1 MLVATRLRLLFAA
14 AKSRSELCTNVL
26 SPRPNLL
33 RAAAGLKTLWLAI
46 PAIAALILLGLLG
59 HWAVNAPAPIPV
71 AEADRAVPAAF
82 SPDQKKEIEQ
92 IVKTW
97 TETAKAP
104 EATKLSPDQK
114 KEIEQIVK
122 TWMPEPAQAPEATK
136 LSPDQ
141 KKEIEQIVK
150 SYLVANPEIF
160 VDIQNALEE
169 KMEKE
174 QTEKLK
180 VAVSQNAA
188 EIYRA
193 PAASVGGNPDG
204 DITVVEFFDYNC
216 GYCKHGLHDVIKLVE
231 TDPKVRVVFKELPIL
246 SKGSEEASRV
256 ALAAQRQGK
265 YWELHK
271 AMLGSKG
278 QMNEAAALQ
287 IAEKLGLDMDKLKA
301 DMASPEVKAGVEKS
315 EALAKKLGVT
325 GTPHF
330 LIGDRA
336 IAGAPDDL
344 YDQLE
349 RNVTELRKQGCSY
362 C

>member
-1 MLVATRLRLLFAA
+1 M
-14 AKSRSELCTNVL
+14 SL

-33 RAAAGLKTLWLAI
+33 RAAAQLKVLWLAI
-46 PAIAALILLGLLG
+46 PAIAALVLLGLLG
-59 HWAVNAPAPIPV
+59 HWAVKAPAPVTV
-71 AEADRAVPAAF
+71 AEAERAAPTTF

-92 IVKTW
+92 IVKT
-97 TETAKAP
+97 
-104 EATKLSPDQK
+104 L
-114 KEIEQIVK
+114 
-122 TWMPEPAQAPEATK
+122 MPEPAQAPEATK
-136 LSPDQ
+136 LPPGQ

-180 VAVSQNAA
+180 VAISENAA

-193 PAASVGGNPDG
+193 REASVAGNPDG
-204 DITVVEFFDYNC
+204 EITVVEFFDYNC
-216 GYCKHGLHDVIKLVE
+216 GYCKRGLHDVVKLVE
-231 TDPKVRVVFKELPIL
+231 TDPKARVVFKELPIL
-246 SKGSEEASRV
+246 SKGSEEASHV
-256 ALAAQRQGK
+256 ALAAQKQGK
-265 YWELHK
+265 YWEIHK
-271 AMLGSKG
+271 AMLGAKG

-287 IAEKLGLDMDKLKA
+287 IAEKLGLDMDKLKK
-301 DMASPEVKAGVEKS
+301 DMASPEVKSEIEKS
-315 EALAKKLGVT
+315 AALAKKLGVN

-336 IAGAPDDL
+336 VAGAPDDL

-349 RNVTELRKQGCSY
+349 RNVTELRKQGCAY

>member
-1 MLVATRLRLLFAA
+1 M
-14 AKSRSELCTNVL
+14 SL

-46 PAIAALILLGLLG
+46 PVIAALVLVGLFG
-59 HWAVNAPAPIPV
+59 HWAVNPPPPV
-71 AEADRAVPAAF
+71 TERAAPAAF

-92 IVKTW
+92 IVKTLMPVP
-97 TETAKAP
+97 ARAP
-104 EATKLSPDQK
+104 EATKFSPDQK
-114 KEIEQIVK
+114 REIEQIVK
-122 TWMPEPAQAPEATK
+122 TLMPEPARAPEVEAMK
-136 LSPDQ
+136 VSPEH
-141 KKEIEQIVK
+141 KKEIELIIK

-169 KMEKE
+169 KVEKE
-174 QTEKLK
+174 QAQKLK
-180 VAVSQNAA
+180 VAIAENAS

-193 PAASVGGNPDG
+193 GEASVAGNPDG

-246 SKGSEEASRV
+246 SKGSEEASHV
-256 ALAAQRQGK
+256 ALAAQKQGK

-271 AMLGSKG
+271 AMLSAKG
-278 QMNEAAALQ
+278 QMNEASALQ
-287 IAEKLGLDMDKLKA
+287 IAEKLGLDMDKLKK
-301 DMASPEVKAGVEKS
+301 DMASPEVKVEIEKAA
-315 EALAKKLGVT
+315 ALAKKLGVN

-330 LIGDRA
+330 LVGDRA
-336 IAGAPDDL
+336 VAGAPDDL

-349 RNVTELRKQGCSY
+349 RNVTDLRKQGCSY

>member
-1 MLVATRLRLLFAA
+1 M
-14 AKSRSELCTNVL
+14 SL
-26 SPRPNLL
+26 SSRPNLL
-33 RAAAGLKTLWLAI
+33 RAAVQSRALWLAV
-46 PAIAALILLGLLG
+46 PAIAALVLLALLG
-59 HWAVNAPAPIPV
+59 HWAVNTPAPISV
-71 AEADRAVPAAF
+71 AEAEPAA
-82 SPDQKKEIEQ
+82 QAA
-92 IVKTW
+92 
-97 TETAKAP
+97 TEPAKAP
-104 EATKLSPDQK
+104 EATK
-114 KEIEQIVK
+114 E
-122 TWMPEPAQAPEATK
+122 PEVAKAPESTK
-136 LSPDQ
+136 FSADQ

-180 VAVSQNAA
+180 AAISQNSA
-188 EIYRA
+188 EIYRERN
-193 PAASVGGNPDG
+193 ASVGGNPDG

-216 GYCKHGLHDVIKLVE
+216 GYCKRGLHDVVKLVE

-246 SKGSEEASRV
+246 SRGSEEASRV

-271 AMLGSKG
+271 AMLGAKG

-287 IAEKLGLDMDKLKA
+287 IAEKLGLDMDKLKK
-301 DMASPEVKAGVEKS
+301 DMASPEVKAEVEKS
-315 EALAKKLGVT
+315 QALAKKMGVN

-336 IAGAPDDL
+336 IAGAPEDL